1 MSFVDALND
10 YYYLSQIIN
19 IPTRGSNIFK
29 GRHIG
34 LAIYLKS
41 LTSELNEYISSGSCE
56 QVKLLDLGLKS
67 TLLKNV
73 EQYSIAH

>member
-10 YYYLSQIIN
+10 YYLSQITN

-29 GRHIG
+29 SRHIG
-34 LAIYLKS
+34 LATYLKS

-56 QVKLLDLGLKS
+56 QVKLLANHIALFS
-67 TLLKNV
+67 QPYCFILLT
-73 EQYSIAH
+73 